1 VIYVEG
7 GIGMDASY
15 EDKIYS
21 QIEKNLSN
29 NIDEKYYVPTEMV
42 DRYPYID
49 KTNNNVNQRQ
59 EDSIYFDK
67 ANIYNENPNNQVG
80 QARLS
85 RAEYIRQARE
95 ACLRQLNAYDTSG
108 RISDYIFREDDTANS
123 VYGKK
128 KKDKVSK
135 LFNQGRDEENMEKE
149 LLSYKSLVIRTV
161 CALVIFFSLFIID
174 KIKFELGNFTYET
187 IRHYVTGFNQMDI
200 IEEIIVSWLK

>member
-1 VIYVEG
+1 
-7 GIGMDASY
+7 MDASY

-29 NIDEKYYVPTEMV
+29 NIDEKYYVPIEMV

-85 RAEYIRQARE
+85 RAEYIRQAR
-95 ACLRQLNAYDTSG
+95 
-108 RISDYIFREDDTANS
+108 
-123 VYGKK
+123 
-128 KKDKVSK
+128 K
-135 LFNQGRDEENMEKE
+135 L
-149 LLSYKSLVIRTV
+149 V
-161 CALVIFFSLFIID
+161 
-174 KIKFELGNFTYET
+174 
-187 IRHYVTGFNQMDI
+187 
-200 IEEIIVSWLK
+200 